1 MFVTEGMKV
10 QKDGLLLGNV
20 SHLFVL
26 INMGG
31 LKLRNKG

>member
-1 MFVTEGMKV
+1 MKV
-10 QKDGLLLGNV
+10 QKDGLRLGNV

-26 INMGG
+26 INMGC